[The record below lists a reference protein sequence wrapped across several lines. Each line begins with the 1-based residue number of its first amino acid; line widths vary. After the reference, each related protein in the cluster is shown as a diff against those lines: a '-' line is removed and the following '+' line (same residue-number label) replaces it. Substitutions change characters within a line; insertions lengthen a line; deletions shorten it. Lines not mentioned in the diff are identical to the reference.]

1 MCWGALVVSAFKFRL
16 MYYDCTTVSR
26 VPTNAHTTKLP
37 TSGQNL
43 DREHQLEINSAYCT
57 VGNVLDVM

>member
-1 MCWGALVVSAFKFRL
+1 MCWGALVVSAFKFCL

-57 VGNVLDVM
+57 VGNVLDVT

>member
-1 MCWGALVVSAFKFRL
+1 MCWGATRRLCFLILL

-57 VGNVLDVM
+57 VGNVLDVT

>member
-1 MCWGALVVSAFKFRL
+1 

-57 VGNVLDVM
+57 VGNVLDVT